1 MLEPISPKDLTSQ
14 APTPSIRQN
23 IEHFESLIRD
33 LPQVEMPLQ
42 HGFGPGFYARSL
54 GIPADTV
61 VTGKVHA
68 TEHIFMVT
76 HGDITIITEDGPVRV
91 QAPYQTIGK
100 PGTKR
105 AVYAHAD
112 SVCVNIHITTETDL
126 DKLEAALI
134 EVPALAAPVAPKE
147 IS

>member
-1 MLEPISPKDLTSQ
+1 MLAASNTPQDLSPQ
-14 APTPSIRQN
+14 ANAPTRED
-23 IEHFESLIRD
+23 IERLEDAIRD
-33 LPQVEMPLQ
+33 LPPVDMPLR
-42 HGFGPGFYARSL
+42 HVFGPGFYTRSL
-54 GIPADTV
+54 GIPAGTV

-76 HGDITIITEDGPVRV
+76 LGDISITTDEGVIRV
-91 QAPYQTIGK
+91 KAPYQSIGK

-112 SVCVNIHITTETDL
+112 SICVNVHITTETDL

-134 EVPALAAPVAPKE
+134 VAPALPAPQEK
-147 IS
+147 IR

>member
-1 MLEPISPKDLTSQ
+1 MLLELSPSQDLTSQ
-14 APTPSIRQN
+14 ARISRDD
-23 IEHFESLIRD
+23 IESMERVMRD
-33 LPQVEMPLQ
+33 LPQVEMPLA

-54 GIPADTV
+54 GIPADTF

-76 HGDITIITEDGPVRV
+76 QGDISIYTDEGVVRV
-91 QAPYQTIGK
+91 QAPYQTIGR

-112 SVCVNIHITTETDL
+112 TICVNIHITTETDL
-126 DKLEAALI
+126 EKLEAELIATTAL
-134 EVPALAAPVAPKE
+134 PAPARTKE